1 MCFFSSRRRHTR
13 CALVTGVQTCALPIF
28 ADADLSSA
36 TLRLEA
42 WKNTD
47 LSAQSAASALAR
59 TERGYQLGQIDL
71 ADLLYARRPA
81 GEASRSEILA
91 RSEPTRAPLNLQIES
106 HSSLGVHDE
115 GGG

>member
-1 MCFFSSRRRHTR
+1 MS
-13 CALVTGVQTCALPIF
+13 VQRTVRAI

-59 TERGYQLGQIDL
+59 TERGYQLGQIDPDNITPREALDLL
-71 ADLLYARRPA
+71 ADLKA
-81 GEASRSEILA
+81 LA
-91 RSEPTRAPLNLQIES
+91 APR
-106 HSSLGVHDE
+106 G
-115 GGG
+115 

>member
-1 MCFFSSRRRHTR
+1 MEQGAGVVMSMPLGGGHRRAAADRASAEGNAAQLEHMS
-13 CALVTGVQTCALPIF
+13 VQRTVRAI

-59 TERGYQLGQIDL
+59 TERGYQLGQTHL
-71 ADLLYARRPA
+71 ADLLPARRQAGGAPPA
-81 GEASRSEILA
+81 QARPRAEA
-91 RSEPTRAPLNLQIES
+91 APP
-106 HSSLGVHDE
+106 
-115 GGG
+115 

>member
-1 MCFFSSRRRHTR
+1 MEQGAGVVMSMPLGGGHRRAAADRASAEGNAEQLEHMS
-13 CALVTGVQTCALPIF
+13 VQRTVRAI

-59 TERGYQLGQIDL
+59 TERGYQPRPLDL
-71 ADLLYARRPA
+71 STLLSARRQPGGA
-81 GEASRSEILA
+81 PRSDTLA
-91 RSEPTRAPLNLQIES
+91 QSE
-106 HSSLGVHDE
+106 
-115 GGG
+115 

>member
-1 MCFFSSRRRHTR
+1 MS
-13 CALVTGVQTCALPIF
+13 VQRTVRAM

-71 ADLLYARRPA
+71 ADLLYARRQA
-81 GEASRSEILA
+81 GEARRSEIMA
-91 RSEPTRAPLNLQIES
+91 RSEEHTSELP
-106 HSSLGVHDE
+106 SLMRISYAVFCLKNKNT
-115 GGG
+115 